1 MGEEG
6 VSYNSNGGSSQTYDS
21 GSSYAAPPPRRP
33 SRKGA
38 WVGEDGMVYHSS
50 GTTVDEILDL
60 MPWFPVIKQLYRNHP
75 ELLLNHDLYEAR
87 LGPTAGEIANERLN
101 EENHPSGPERGQKWL
116 EYCEEILYSPGGL
129 IGQYYAEVRE
139 GISRQESQAR
149 FQNRLAWALIIGFV
163 VGAVIFLS
171 LL

>member
-1 MGEEG
+1 MERQER
-6 VSYNSNGGSSQTYDS
+6 SRNSSSDS
-21 GSSYAAPPPRRP
+21 SSYSPGYTYSPPPRRP

-38 WVGEDGMVYHSS
+38 WVGEDGMVYHSD
-50 GTTVDEILDL
+50 GATVDEILEL

-101 EENHPSGPERGQKWL
+101 EANHPSGPERGQKWL

-129 IGQYYAEVRE
+129 RDQYYSEKRE
-139 GISRQESQAR
+139 FIRKQESQGR
-149 FQNRLAWALIIGFV
+149 FQNRLA
-163 VGAVIFLS
+163 
-171 LL
+171 